1 MTTRYAAFLRAVNL
15 GPHGRISMADLKAA
29 VEDAGF
35 DDVRTLLQSGN
46 VVFTA
51 SKAADP
57 SNAVRKAVKA
67 RTGLDT
73 DVMARS
79 HAQLVRIAAA
89 NPFPDRESQP
99 AKLHVGFLS
108 APTKKR
114 LDLSDFPEEVEAG
127 SGVLY
132 LWFPNGVGRSK
143 LTSAYLEKQ
152 LGVRMTIRNWNTLG
166 KVLASAAESGNAE
179 ATGSV

>member
-15 GPHGRISMADLKAA
+15 GPHGRIAMADLKAA

-46 VVFTA
+46 VVFA
-51 SKAADP
+51 AAKAADP
-57 SNAVRKAVKA
+57 SAAVRKAVKE

-79 HAQLVRIAAA
+79 HSELVKLTKA
-89 NPFPDRESQP
+89 NPFAQHESQP

-108 APTKKR
+108 ATPRKT
-114 LDLSDFPEEVEAG
+114 LDVSDFPEEAAAG
-127 SGVLY
+127 NGVLY

-143 LTSAYLEKQ
+143 LTSAYIEKQ
-152 LGVRMTIRNWNTLG
+152 LDVRMTIRNWNTLR
-166 KVLASAAESGNAE
+166 K
-179 ATGSV
+179 ATDATAG

>member
-1 MTTRYAAFLRAVNL
+1 MTTRYAAFLRAVNI

-29 VEDAGF
+29 VEGAGF

-51 SKAADP
+51 AKAADP
-57 SNAVRKAVKA
+57 SAAIRKAVKD

-79 HAQLVRIAAA
+79 HAQLVKIADA
-89 NPFPDRESQP
+89 NPFKEHESQP
-99 AKLHVGFLS
+99 AKLHVAFLS
-108 APTKKR
+108 AATKKE
-114 LDLSDFPEEVEAG
+114 LDVSSFPEEAAAG
-127 SGVLY
+127 TGVLY

-143 LTSAYLEKQ
+143 LTSAYIEKQ
-152 LGVRMTIRNWNTLG
+152 LDVRMTIRNWNTLG
-166 KVLASAAESGNAE
+166 KVIAS
-179 ATGSV
+179 TGSV